1 MITEIIEPS
10 PLSVLILAFLIDI
23 ILGEPPAALH
33 PVVIIGKAVDRLR
46 RMVPRRKISGL
57 VISLVVITGAVL
69 AGVAL
74 IRIAYALGDLLAGHR
89 LMGDL
94 LALIFSSYLLK
105 STFAFRSLISTSREI
120 GRLIDEDLDAAK
132 RLLPALVSRN
142 PLNLTHAQARSAV
155 IESLSE
161 NYVDTIVSPL
171 FYYVIFS
178 YFGLGVEAALAFKA
192 VSTMD
197 SMLGYRTEELRE
209 IGYVPARL
217 DDILNWIPARLS
229 LPLIMIASPT
239 KAQDI
244 LRACMRYRSVTPSP
258 NSGWPMAAAAGAL
271 GTRME
276 KPGVY
281 TILDEGRDPE
291 SEDISSAISLIGR
304 AMMLAAVLSAVL
316 LIPLG

>member
-10 PLSVLILAFLIDI
+10 PLSVLILALLIDI

-57 VISLVVITGAVL
+57 VISVVVITGAVL

-74 IRIAYALGDLLAGHR
+74 IRIAYALGDLAGHR

-171 FYYVIFS
+171 FYYVLFS
-178 YFGLGVEAALAFKA
+178 YLGAGVEAALAFKA

>member
-1 MITEIIEPS
+1 MITDMIEPS
-10 PLSVLILAFLIDI
+10 PLSVMILALLIDI

-33 PVVIIGKAVDRLR
+33 PVVVIGKAVDRLR
-46 RMVPRRKISGL
+46 RMMPRRKIAGL
-57 VISLVVITGAVL
+57 VISVLVISGAAL
-69 AGVAL
+69 AGSAL
-74 IRIAYALGDLLAGHR
+74 IRLAYASGALAGSSEV
-89 LMGDL
+89 GDI
-94 LALIFSSYLLK
+94 LALIVSSYLLK

-120 GRLIDEDLDAAK
+120 GHLIDDDLDAAK

-171 FYYVIFS
+171 FYYVLFS
-178 YFGLGVEAALAFKA
+178 YFGIGVEAALAFKA

-209 IGYVPARL
+209 IGYAPARL
-217 DDILNWIPARLS
+217 DDLLNWIPARLS
-229 LPLIMIASPT
+229 LPLIMIASPGRS
-239 KAQDI
+239 KDI
-244 LRACMRYRSVTPSP
+244 LRACMRYHSVTPSP

-281 TILDEGRDPE
+281 TILDDGRDPE
-291 SEDISSAISLIGR
+291 SEDIPAAISLIGR
-304 AMMLAAVLSAVL
+304 AMVLAAVVSVLL
-316 LIPLG
+316 LIPLR

>member
-1 MITEIIEPS
+1 MIEPS
-10 PLSVLILAFLIDI
+10 PLSVLILAILIDI

-33 PVVIIGKAVDRLR
+33 PVVMIGKAVERLR
-46 RMVPRRKISGL
+46 QMLPRRKLSGLAISVVVISGAAL
-57 VISLVVITGAVL
+57 AGSALIRLAHAAGAL
-69 AGVAL
+69 AGVSA
-74 IRIAYALGDLLAGHR
+74 
-89 LMGDL
+89 MGDI
-94 LALIFSSYLLK
+94 LALIVSAYLLK
-105 STFAFRSLISTSREI
+105 STFAFRSLISTSGEI
-120 GRLIDEDLDAAK
+120 GGLIDEDLDSAK

-142 PLNLTHAQARSAV
+142 PLDLTHAQARSAV

-171 FYYVIFS
+171 FYYVLFS
-178 YFGLGVEAALAFKA
+178 YLGLGVEAALAFKA

-217 DDILNWIPARLS
+217 DDILNWIPARMS
-229 LPLIMIASPT
+229 LPLIMISSPGRSL
-239 KAQDI
+239 DI
-244 LRACMRYRSVTPSP
+244 LMACMRYRSVTPSP

-281 TILDEGRDPE
+281 TILDEGREPE

-304 AMMLAAVLSAVL
+304 AMALTALLSAL
-316 LIPLG
+316 LLMPLR

>member
-1 MITEIIEPS
+1 MIEPS
-10 PLSVLILAFLIDI
+10 PLSVLILAILIDI

-33 PVVIIGKAVDRLR
+33 PVVMIGRAVDRLR
-46 RMVPRRKISGL
+46 QMVPRRKISGL
-57 VISLVVITGAVL
+57 VISVVVISGAVL
-69 AGVAL
+69 AGSAL
-74 IRIAYALGDLLAGHR
+74 IRLAYVTGALAGVS
-89 LMGDL
+89 LMGDI
-94 LALIFSSYLLK
+94 LALIVSAYLLK
-105 STFAFRSLISTSREI
+105 STFAFRSLISTSGEI
-120 GRLIDEDLDAAK
+120 GGLIDEDLDSAK

-142 PLNLTHAQARSAV
+142 PLDLTHAQARSAV

-161 NYVDTIVSPL
+161 NYVDTIISPL
-171 FYYVIFS
+171 FYYVLFS
-178 YFGLGVEAALAFKA
+178 YLGLGVEAALAFKA

-229 LPLIMIASPT
+229 LPLIMIASPGRSM
-239 KAQDI
+239 DI

-281 TILDEGRDPE
+281 TILDEGREPE
-291 SEDISSAISLIGR
+291 REDIPAAISLIGR
-304 AMMLAAVLSAVL
+304 AMALAAVLSALL
-316 LIPLG
+316 LIPLR

>member
-1 MITEIIEPS
+1 MITDMIEPS
-10 PLSVLILAFLIDI
+10 PLSVLILALLIDI

-33 PVVIIGKAVDRLR
+33 PVVIIGTAVDRLR
-46 RMVPRRKISGL
+46 RMMPRRKISGMIISVL
-57 VISLVVITGAVL
+57 VISGAVL
-69 AGVAL
+69 AGFAL
-74 IRIAYALGDLLAGHR
+74 IRIAYATGSLAGSSE
-89 LMGDL
+89 MGDI
-94 LALIFSSYLLK
+94 LALIISSYLLK
-105 STFAFRSLISTSREI
+105 STFAFKSLIMTSREI
-120 GRLIDEDLDAAK
+120 GNLIDEDLDAAK
-132 RLLPALVSRN
+132 HLLPALVSRN

-171 FYYVIFS
+171 FYYVLFS
-178 YFGLGVEAALAFKA
+178 CAGLGVEAALAFKA

-197 SMLGYRTEELRE
+197 SMLGYKSDDLRE

-229 LPLIMIASPT
+229 LPLIMIASPR
-239 KAQDI
+239 KSMDI
-244 LRACMRYRSVTPSP
+244 LKACMRYHSVTPSP

-271 GTRME
+271 GTRMA

-291 SEDISSAISLIGR
+291 SEDVSSAISLIGR
-304 AMMLAAVLSAVL
+304 AMVLAALLSALL
-316 LIPLG
+316 LILLR

>member
-1 MITEIIEPS
+1 MISDTIEPS
-10 PLSVLILAFLIDI
+10 PLSVLILALMIDI
-23 ILGEPPAALH
+23 VLGEPPAVVH
-33 PVVIIGKAVDRLR
+33 PVVIIGRSVDRLR
-46 RMVPRRKISGL
+46 RMMPRRKISGL
-57 VISLVVITGAVL
+57 VISVFVTSGAVL
-69 AGVAL
+69 SGSAL
-74 IRIAYALGDLLAGHR
+74 IRLAYAAGAPAGSSAI
-89 LMGDL
+89 GDL
-94 LALIFSSYLLK
+94 LALIISSYLLK
-105 STFAFRSLISTSREI
+105 STFAFRSLISTSGEI

-142 PLNLTHAQARSAV
+142 PRNLTHSQARSAV

-171 FYYVIFS
+171 FYYVLFS

-229 LPLIMIASPT
+229 LPLIMIASPWRSM
-239 KAQDI
+239 DI
-244 LRACMRYRSVTPSP
+244 LRACMRYHSATPSP

-281 TILDEGRDPE
+281 TILDEGREPE
-291 SEDISSAISLIGR
+291 SEDVSSAISLIGR
-304 AMMLAAVLSAVL
+304 AMVIVALLSALL
-316 LIPLG
+316 LILLR

>member
-1 MITEIIEPS
+1 MITDMIEPS
-10 PLSVLILAFLIDI
+10 PLSVLILALLIDI

-33 PVVIIGKAVDRLR
+33 PVVIIGKTVDRLR
-46 RMVPRRKISGL
+46 RLMPRRKISGL
-57 VISLVVITGAVL
+57 VISVVVISGAVV
-69 AGVAL
+69 AGGAL
-74 IRIAYALGDLLAGHR
+74 IRLAYAAGA
-89 LMGDL
+89 LVGASAMGDI
-94 LALIFSSYLLK
+94 LALIVSSYLLK

-120 GRLIDEDLDAAK
+120 GSLIDEDLDSAK

-142 PLNLTHAQARSAV
+142 PQNLTQSQARSAV

-171 FYYVIFS
+171 FYYVLFS
-178 YFGLGVEAALAFKA
+178 YLGIGVEAVLAFKA

-197 SMLGYRTEELRE
+197 SMLGYMTDELRE

-229 LPLIMIASPT
+229 MPMIMIVSPT
-239 KAQDI
+239 KALDI
-244 LRACMRYRSVTPSP
+244 LRACKQYRSVTPSP

-271 GTRME
+271 GIRME

-281 TILDEGRDPE
+281 TILDEGQEPE

-304 AMMLAAVLSAVL
+304 AMILAALISMLL
-316 LIPLG
+316 LIPLR